1 MSKTIENY
9 ALELAEDYVAW
20 VIENDYYEEVITPES
35 YLSARINNDMSLLSQ
50 KFIEAIEEMGV

>member
-1 MSKTIENY
+1 MSKAIENY

-35 YLSARINNDMSLLSQ
+35 YLNARINNDMALLSE
-50 KFIEAIEEMGV
+50 KFIETVEEMRA